1 MWGVSDPARLLKK
14 KWSSTYELALE
25 LWSMATGAEEIVAD
39 KTVRMQAQ
47 RGKPALV
54 IEQGES
60 YSPAAGRQA
69 GDARKAEAN
78 ERTYARVP
86 QNTSGRQDAP
96 STFARTERAIGS
108 AIGSAANAVSEQIE
122 KMIFSEAVVKPIEKM
137 AMHATDGLFVNR
149 KQEEP
154 SPSVPDEAVAERSQ
168 SAQRSSVR
176 PEAEQFQAE
185 FRTQDKSKR
194 ELSSP
199 SASAIRASTQG
210 QIKDAEPHRNPVAE
224 ITGPV
229 SFRGADPV
237 QFDTPPQV
245 LNPTTQKFEPLE
257 SRPQTKFPW
266 YALNSKLVWI
276 DTPGITA
283 STGRTGVAGTG
294 TAQFIDFDPDG
305 KAFKDNDYQDT
316 PVFSL
321 MQFPMAYCW
330 ASAMLYGD
338 TWFVIPIA
346 GTLLASTRAGGIPAA
361 SGSQPGTATCDLL
374 ANVAGSYVSIG
385 SATVR
390 SDMTGGVVG
399 AAGGVRVVC
408 GIDSD
413 GGLRAL
419 NEDCVTP

>member
-39 KTVRMQAQ
+39 KPVRMQAQ

-60 YSPAAGRQA
+60 YSSPSSRQT
-69 GDARKAEAN
+69 GPREEPKAED
-78 ERTYARVP
+78 RTYARVP
-86 QNTSGRQDAP
+86 QNTSGRQETP

-108 AIGSAANAVSEQIE
+108 AVGSAANAVSEQIE

-137 AMHATDGLFVNR
+137 AMHATDGLFASR
-149 KQEEP
+149 RADEP
-154 SPSVPDEAVAERSQ
+154 EPIAPDEAVAERSQ

-176 PEAEQFQAE
+176 PAAEQFRAE
-185 FRTQDKSKR
+185 VRTQDKSKR

-199 SASAIRASTQG
+199 SASAIRTSTQG
-210 QIKDAEPHRNPVAE
+210 QIKDADPHRNPVAD

-229 SFRGADPV
+229 SFRGSEPV

-245 LNPTTQKFEPLE
+245 LNPTTQKFETLE
-257 SRPQTKFPW
+257 SRPQTQFPW
-266 YALNSKLVWI
+266 YALTSKLVWI
-276 DTPGITA
+276 GSPGITA
-283 STGRTGVAGTG
+283 STGRSGVAGTG
-294 TAQFIDFDPDG
+294 QAQFIDFDPDG

-321 MQFPMAYCW
+321 MQFPMAHCW

-346 GTLLASTRAGGIPAA
+346 GTILASTRAGGIPAA

-374 ANVAGSYVSIG
+374 ANVSGSYVSIG

-390 SDMTGGVVG
+390 SDMAGGAIG